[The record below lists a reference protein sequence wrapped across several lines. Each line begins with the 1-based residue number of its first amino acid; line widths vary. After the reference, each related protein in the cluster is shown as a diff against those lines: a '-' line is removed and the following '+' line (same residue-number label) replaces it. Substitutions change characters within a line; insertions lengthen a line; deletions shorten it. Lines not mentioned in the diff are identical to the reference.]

1 MGRPSGVSSTPP
13 TASTAA
19 AAAAPATT
27 PLAGPSGTPLT
38 PSSFQTP
45 PTAPEQQHQ
54 ELPAQKGH
62 PAATPVFNISPAT
75 AAEQAGPIPSVST
88 TTGASKWKSS
98 AASSSTGPVFS
109 VVSRGNRVGASHTP
123 PAPPAKANSTIARTA
138 NRLQGR
144 STSSTS
150 PSGSSIGLRGQRTT
164 PSTLSSSS
172 SGPAGRAFGSRIGTG
187 RFGDSSSTASSS
199 RSCTTP
205 FITNTSCKSVAR
217 TLSFDAAA
225 DSPKSTTPGISNSKI
240 PGAASKPKEGLAGKP
255 TAGAAQGLAAAASM
269 DDVDPTLDQ
278 LDQLTHGNSSSGDS
292 TTWLSGANNSADGAA
307 AASCSSLPF
316 AGLEQPPAA
325 DPLGMHDADLAS
337 VDALLSSTLEGT
349 AVFPASTGGDLTTG
363 RAAGRKSSALG
374 NLVLLLWSSLL
385 LVVGFVAAAVLSVL
399 EGEAM
404 LGGGGGSGTVAG
416 GFCGVGPG
424 GAYGVAAEL
433 CGGLGVGVGW
443 QQQAGAEM
451 QDWGAAAMQRGRR
464 FGA

>member
-27 PLAGPSGTPLT
+27 PLPGPSGTPLT

-205 FITNTSCKSVAR
+205 FINNTSCKSVAR

-278 LDQLTHGNSSSGDS
+278 LDQLTHGNSSS
-292 TTWLSGANNSADGAA
+292 AKAA
-307 AASCSSLPF
+307 
-316 AGLEQPPAA
+316 
-325 DPLGMHDADLAS
+325 
-337 VDALLSSTLEGT
+337 VEGT

-399 EGEAM
+399 EAEAM